1 MSATTSLDASHAVA
15 PEYRHEPKHARPAP
29 SIALGEA
36 VLKWYDVAP
45 ADDPVPA
52 EVRALARRSL
62 AEAAVLGELRI
73 GDGLGVV
80 ILHRC
85 GTTGFHFLIVLTWRN
100 DNEVWQSVWAKENDD
115 DPDFHPWRVES
126 THRPAFC
133 VWELGVVAHERLAW
147 TTYLLSARDDA
158 ARRTY
163 LADALEGAV

>member
-52 EVRALARRSL
+52 EVRTLARRSL
-62 AEAAVLGELRI
+62 AEATLLGELRI
-73 GDGLGVV
+73 GDGLGFV

-85 GTTGFHFLIVLTWRN
+85 GDGFHFLLVQTWRN
-100 DNEVWQSVWAKENDD
+100 DNELWETVWAKHDD
-115 DPDFHPWRVES
+115 ADPGFHPWVVEEG
-126 THRPAFC
+126 HRPTFC

-147 TTYLLSARDDA
+147 AEYLGSERDAA
-158 ARRTY
+158 ARRAY
-163 LADALEGAV
+163 VGDVFEGPV